1 MKIINLYFRVKWFT
15 GQKTMMNLIKRGQQD
30 AGWLPRK
37 ANTFFWSSN
46 ISRYG
51 SVCVFFWILRSISKY
66 LFNRTP
72 LDHCFVHVTS
82 VWLYTRP
89 WKRNSYLSC
98 QDHQPLANNTFDKV
112 HDHVTYIIILHVYP
126 VNLIV
131 LALDA
136 VDRIK

>member
-1 MKIINLYFRVKWFT
+1 MLDDYPEKQTLFS
-15 GQKTMMNLIKRGQQD
+15 G
-30 AGWLPRK
+30 LPIFPGM
-37 ANTFFWSSN
+37 AVFAFSSEF
-46 ISRYG
+46 
-51 SVCVFFWILRSISKY
+51 CEVFQSTS
-66 LFNRTP
+66 FNRTP
-72 LDHCFVHVTS
+72 LDHCFVYVTS